1 MFTVTNTVQIRF
13 AYSKSQSRQVVQRE
27 QKTENLNSLG
37 KFKEKSVA
45 VSKES
50 DKINQILKV

>member
-1 MFTVTNTVQIRF
+1 MFTGTNTVQIQF
-13 AYSKSQSRQVVQRE
+13 AYSKSQSRQVVWRE

-37 KFKEKSVA
+37 QFKEKSVA